1 MVPPIAGCRKTWRGS
16 GWGDS
21 ARPKEMHPGTPE
33 AGADGHLKGGK
44 GKAAGLCELCFRVAL
59 RSHQGYEA
67 REKKDIRFGGE
78 DIIRDFREIKIVS
91 P

>member
-21 ARPKEMHPGTPE
+21 ACPKEMQPGTPE

-44 GKAAGLCELCFRVAL
+44 GEAAGLCELCFIVAL
-59 RSHQGYEA
+59 RSFRGCEA
-67 REKKDIRFGGE
+67 RERKVIRFRGE
-78 DIIRDFREIKIVS
+78 DIIRDLREIKIVFS
-91 P
+91 